1 MNAEEIKYEEVTTG
15 VQGYSL
21 KCQADFKFNQVQ
33 SFNWVF
39 NGSFIHPSI
48 NKGLTVLTNG
58 DLSFDSILPSHAGY
72 SFYSYYNFPTIIEGG
87 YSCHV
92 QLNSEVR
99 VGDEIQLIIKE
110 ATKPTLHPVHVSLLG
125 KFVTICL

>member
-15 VQGYSL
+15 VEGYSL

-33 SFNWVF
+33 SFNWMF

-58 DLSFDSILPSHAGY
+58 DLSFDSILPSHAG
-72 SFYSYYNFPTIIEGG
+72 FTVLTLITI
-87 YSCHV
+87 S
-92 QLNSEVR
+92 QL
-99 VGDEIQLIIKE
+99 LLKE
-110 ATKPTLHPVHVSLLG
+110 ATVVMFS
-125 KFVTICL
+125 